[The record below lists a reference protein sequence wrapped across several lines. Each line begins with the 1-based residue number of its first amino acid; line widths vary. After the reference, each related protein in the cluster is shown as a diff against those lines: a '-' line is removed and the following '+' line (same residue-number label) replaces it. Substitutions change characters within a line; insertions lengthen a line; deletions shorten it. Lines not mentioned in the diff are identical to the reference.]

1 MFCTPNAKQQT
12 SILKFVHLHN
22 MKKVAIIGAGPA
34 GLTAAYLLS
43 KEIGSSIEQ
52 VVVFEASGQVGGMS
66 ASLTLWN
73 QTVDLGPHRFFSF
86 DKKVNDL
93 WLEIA
98 GNNYTEVSRLTR
110 IHYRGKYF
118 NYPLKA
124 FNALFQLGVFRS
136 LAAIGS
142 YFHQKI
148 APIKDDST
156 FEGWVTRRFGRKLY
170 ETFFKT
176 YSEKLWGIECSQLDA
191 DFASQR
197 IKKLSLGAAIRSAFL
212 SKSKN
217 KHQTLA
223 DTFRYPNAGT
233 GWLYEEM
240 ARRATKN
247 GVRIHINTA
256 ITSVLCAENKANA
269 IVLPDGTTKYFDAI
283 ISTMPLNQLLGGIA
297 EAPLS
302 VKQAATKLFF
312 RNTILVYLQIDNI
325 NLFPDQWMY
334 IHSKE
339 LKTGRITNFR
349 NWVPGL
355 YGNEKSSI
363 VAMEYWCFD
372 TDNLWN
378 ESNEKLIALASN
390 EIGKSGLL
398 KNAKILNGHVVRLH
412 KSYPVY
418 FSHYRKVLKPIEE
431 YLTSIEGLY
440 PIGRYGSYKYNNQD
454 HGLLMGM
461 LAAENIAYNAKHNL
475 WNVNTDYGKYLEE

>member
-1 MFCTPNAKQQT
+1 MFQKAASLEAKFLIRT
-12 SILKFVHLHN
+12 FAT

-43 KEIGSSIEQ
+43 KEIGKSIEQ
-52 VVVFEASGQVGGMS
+52 VKVFEASEKLGGMS
-66 ASLTLWN
+66 ASLRLWN

-86 DKKVNDL
+86 DQKVNSL

-98 GNNYTEVSRLTR
+98 GDNYTEVSRLTR
-110 IHYRGKYF
+110 IYYRGKF
-118 NYPLKA
+118 FHYPLKA
-124 FNALFQLGVFRS
+124 FNAIFQLGFFRS
-136 LAAIGS
+136 FIAIGS
-142 YFHQKI
+142 YFLQKI
-148 APIKDDST
+148 APSKDNST

-197 IKKLSLGAAIRSAFL
+197 IKKLSLGAAIRSTF
-212 SKSKN
+212 SSRSKN

-223 DTFRYPNAGT
+223 DTFRYPNSGT

-240 ARRATKN
+240 AKRATQN
-247 GVRIHINTA
+247 GAHIHLGNPIS
-256 ITSVLCAENKANA
+256 SVVCSENKAIA
-269 IVLPDGTTKYFDAI
+269 IVLPNGTIEHFDAI
-283 ISTMPLNQLLGGIA
+283 VSTMPLNQLLDGIA
-297 EAPLS
+297 EAPS
-302 VKQAATKLFF
+302 YVKQAASKLQF
-312 RNTILVYLQIDNI
+312 RNTILVYLHIDTT

-339 LKTGRITNFR
+339 LQTGRITNFR
-349 NWVPGL
+349 NWVPSL
-355 YGNEKSSI
+355 YGNEQSSI
-363 VAMEYWCFD
+363 IAMEYWCFD
-372 TDNLWN
+372 TDAIWT
-378 ESNEKLIALASN
+378 ESNEKLIALAID
-390 EIGKSGLL
+390 EIEKSGLL
-398 KNAKILNGHVVRLH
+398 KNAAVLNGHVVRLH

-454 HGLLMGM
+454 HSLLMGM
-461 LAAENIAYNAKHNL
+461 LAAENIAKNTHHNL
-475 WNVNTDYGKYLEE
+475 WNVNTNYGKYLEK